1 MKLIKQLKF
10 LTFQVILSLIIL
22 NTQISFAQDKKIN
35 LKSWEGSY
43 AGLGYSDS
51 KLVDDHIE
59 VRTSTGEANGYTGN
73 ISSIKKIP
81 SIFIGYNWVD
91 EKKLLSGLEFSIEK
105 RNFFKNDFQ
114 YLNGVVDTTYPT
126 TLKSEGY
133 GYSLK
138 GRIGEVINDQTLIYV
153 TGGIAIV
160 PIERKFCST
169 SCSNPATTDTFKR
182 NEKGLILGLGLEHKF
197 QGDISL
203 KFDYEHRQYE
213 TPDFVPVNAWHN
225 LKEIHDTYENSFKV
239 SLVKSF

>member
-1 MKLIKQLKF
+1 MKLIKQSKL

-43 AGLGYSDS
+43 AGLGYSHS
-51 KLVDDHIE
+51 KLVDDHTE
-59 VRTSTGEANGYTGN
+59 VRTSDGTANGFTGN
-73 ISSIKKIP
+73 VSSIKKIP

-105 RNFFKNDFQ
+105 RNSFKSDFQ
-114 YLNGVVDTTYPT
+114 YLNGVVETAYPT

-138 GRIGEVINDQTLIYV
+138 GRVGEIINDQTLIYV
-153 TGGIAIV
+153 TGGIVLV
-160 PIERKFCST
+160 PIERKFCNI
-169 SCSNPATTDTFKR
+169 SCSNSAYIDTYKR
-182 NEKGLILGLGLEHKF
+182 NERGLVLGLGLEHKL

-203 KFDYEHRQYE
+203 KFDYEHREYE
-213 TPDFVPVNAWHN
+213 TPDFFPTAYLGPV
-225 LKEIHDTYENSFKV
+225 KEIHDTKENSFKV
-239 SLVKSF
+239 SLIKSF

>member
-59 VRTSTGEANGYTGN
+59 VSASTGEAYGYTGN

-105 RNFFKNDFQ
+105 RNFFKSDFQ

-138 GRIGEVINDQTLIYV
+138 GRIGEIINDQTLIYV

-160 PIERKFCST
+160 PIERKFCAI
-169 SCSNPATTDTFKR
+169 SCSDPARTDTYKR
-182 NEKGLILGLGLEHKF
+182 NERGLILGLGLEHKF

-213 TPDFVPVNAWHN
+213 TPDFVPVNAWQG

-239 SLVKSF
+239 SLVKAF

>member
-1 MKLIKQLKF
+1 MKLIKQSKL
-10 LTFQVILSLIIL
+10 LTFQVIVCLIIL
-22 NTQISFAQDKKIN
+22 NTQVSFAQDKKIN

-59 VRTSTGEANGYTGN
+59 VSTSTGEANGFTGN
-73 ISSIKKIP
+73 VSSEKKTP

-114 YLNGVVDTTYPT
+114 YANGVVVTTFPT

-160 PIERKFCST
+160 PIERKFCSI
-169 SCSNPATTDTFKR
+169 SCSDPARTDTYKR
-182 NEKGLILGLGLEHKF
+182 NERGLILGLGLEHKF

-213 TPDFVPVNAWHN
+213 TPDFVPVNAWTD
-225 LKEIHDTYENSFKV
+225 LKEIHDTKENSFKV

>member
-1 MKLIKQLKF
+1 MKLIKQLKL

-59 VRTSTGEANGYTGN
+59 VRTSDGTANGYTGH

-114 YLNGVVDTTYPT
+114 YLNGVVDTRYPT

-138 GRIGEVINDQTLIYV
+138 GRVGEIINDQTLIYV
-153 TGGIAIV
+153 TGGFAIV
-160 PIERKFCST
+160 PIERKFCGNS
-169 SCSNPATTDTFKR
+169 SCSLSDTYKR
-182 NEKGLILGLGLEHKF
+182 NERGLILGLGLEHKF

-213 TPDFVPVNAWHN
+213 TPDFVPVNAWQN

>member
-1 MKLIKQLKF
+1 MKLIKQLKV
-10 LTFQVILSLIIL
+10 LTLQVIVSLIFL
-22 NTQISFAQDKKIN
+22 NTEISFAQDKKIN

-59 VRTSTGEANGYTGN
+59 VSTFDGTANGYTGHV
-73 ISSIKKIP
+73 SIKKKIP

-91 EKKLLSGLEFSIEK
+91 EEKLLSGLEFSIEK
-105 RNFFKNDFQ
+105 RNSFKSDFQ
-114 YLNGVVDTTYPT
+114 YLNGVVDTNFPT
-126 TLKSEGY
+126 TLKSKGY

-138 GRIGEVINDQTLIYV
+138 GRIGEIINDQTLIYV

-160 PIERKFCST
+160 PIERKFCAT
-169 SCSNPATTDTFKR
+169 SCSNSATTDTYKR
-182 NEKGLILGLGLEHKF
+182 NERGFVLGFGLEHKL

-203 KFDYEHRQYE
+203 KFDYEHRDYE
-213 TPDFVPVNAWHN
+213 TPDFVPVNAWQN
-225 LKEIHDTYENSFKV
+225 LKEIHDTTENSFKV

>member
-1 MKLIKQLKF
+1 MKLIKQLK
-10 LTFQVILSLIIL
+10 LSIFQVIISLILL

-35 LKSWEGSY
+35 VQSWQGSFV
-43 AGLGYSDS
+43 GLGYSHS

-59 VRTSTGEANGYTGN
+59 VRTDDGSPNGYTGHV
-73 ISSIKKIP
+73 SVKEKIP
-81 SIFIGYNWVD
+81 SIFIGYNWVV
-91 EKKLLSGLEFSIEK
+91 EKNLLTGLEFSIEK
-105 RNFFKNDFQ
+105 RNFFKSDFQ
-114 YLNGVVDTTYPT
+114 YLNGVVDTTFPT

-138 GRIGEVINDQTLIYV
+138 GRIGEIINDQTLIYV

-169 SCSNPATTDTFKR
+169 SCSNSATTDTYKR
-182 NEKGLILGLGLEHKF
+182 NERGLILGLGLEHKF

-203 KFDYEHRQYE
+203 KFDYEHREYE
-213 TPDFVPVNAWHN
+213 TPDFVPVNAWQN
-225 LKEIHDTYENSFKV
+225 LKEIHDTSENSFKV

>member
-1 MKLIKQLKF
+1 MKLIKQSKL
-10 LTFQVILSLIIL
+10 LIFQVIVCLIIL
-22 NTQISFAQDKKIN
+22 NTQVSFAQDKKIN

-59 VRTSTGEANGYTGN
+59 VRTSDGTANGYTGHV
-73 ISSIKKIP
+73 SSEKKIP

-105 RNFFKNDFQ
+105 RNLFKSDFQ
-114 YLNGVVDTTYPT
+114 YLNGVVDTTFPI

-138 GRIGEVINDQTLIYV
+138 GRIGEIINDQTLIYV

-160 PIERKFCST
+160 PIERKFCAI
-169 SCSNPATTDTFKR
+169 SCSDPARTDTYKR
-182 NEKGLILGLGLEHKF
+182 NERGLILGLGLEHKL

-213 TPDFVPVNAWHN
+213 TPDFVPVNAWTG
-225 LKEIHDTYENSFKV
+225 LKEIHDTKENSFKV

>member
-1 MKLIKQLKF
+1 M
-10 LTFQVILSLIIL
+10 S
-22 NTQISFAQDKKIN
+22 
-35 LKSWEGSY
+35 
-43 AGLGYSDS
+43 
-51 KLVDDHIE
+51 
-59 VRTSTGEANGYTGN
+59 TSTGEANGFTGN
-73 ISSIKKIP
+73 VSSIKKIP

-114 YLNGVVDTTYPT
+114 YLNGVVDTTFPT
-126 TLKSEGY
+126 TVKSEGY

-160 PIERKFCST
+160 PIERKFCSI
-169 SCSNPATTDTFKR
+169 SCSDPARTDTYKR
-182 NEKGLILGLGLEHKF
+182 NERGLILGLGLEHKF

-213 TPDFVPVNAWHN
+213 TPDFVPVNAWQN

>member
-1 MKLIKQLKF
+1 MKLIKQLKL

-22 NTQISFAQDKKIN
+22 NTQVSFAQDKKIN

-59 VRTSTGEANGYTGN
+59 VRTSDGTANGFTGHV
-73 ISSIKKIP
+73 SSEKKIP

-105 RNFFKNDFQ
+105 RNLFKSDFQ
-114 YLNGVVDTTYPT
+114 YLNGVVDTRFPT

-138 GRIGEVINDQTLIYV
+138 GRIGEIINDQTLIYV

-160 PIERKFCST
+160 PIERKFCGNS
-169 SCSNPATTDTFKR
+169 SCSLSDTYKR
-182 NEKGLILGLGLEHKF
+182 NERGLILGLGLEHKF

-213 TPDFVPVNAWHN
+213 TPDFVPVNAWQN
-225 LKEIHDTYENSFKV
+225 LKEIHDTSENSFKV

>member
-10 LTFQVILSLIIL
+10 ITFQVILSLIIL

-51 KLVDDHIE
+51 KLIDDHIE
-59 VRTSTGEANGYTGN
+59 VRTSDGTANGFTGHL
-73 ISSIKKIP
+73 SSEKKIP

-114 YLNGVVDTTYPT
+114 YLNGVVDTRYPT

-138 GRIGEVINDQTLIYV
+138 GRVGEIINDQTLIYV
-153 TGGIAIV
+153 TGGFAIV
-160 PIERKFCST
+160 PIERKFCGNS
-169 SCSNPATTDTFKR
+169 SCSLSDTYKR
-182 NEKGLILGLGLEHKF
+182 NERGLILGLGLEHKF

-213 TPDFVPVNAWHN
+213 TPDFVPVNAWQN

>member
-1 MKLIKQLKF
+1 MKLIKQSKL
-10 LTFQVILSLIIL
+10 LTFQVIVCLIIL
-22 NTQISFAQDKKIN
+22 NTQVSFAQDKKIN

-59 VRTSTGEANGYTGN
+59 VRTSTGVANGYTGN

-114 YLNGVVDTTYPT
+114 YFNGVVDTTFPT
-126 TLKSEGY
+126 NVKSEGY

-160 PIERKFCST
+160 PIERKFCSI
-169 SCSNPATTDTFKR
+169 SCSDPARTDTYKR
-182 NEKGLILGLGLEHKF
+182 NERGLILGLGLEHKF

-213 TPDFVPVNAWHN
+213 TPDFVPVNAWQN
-225 LKEIHDTYENSFKV
+225 LKEIHDTSENSFKV